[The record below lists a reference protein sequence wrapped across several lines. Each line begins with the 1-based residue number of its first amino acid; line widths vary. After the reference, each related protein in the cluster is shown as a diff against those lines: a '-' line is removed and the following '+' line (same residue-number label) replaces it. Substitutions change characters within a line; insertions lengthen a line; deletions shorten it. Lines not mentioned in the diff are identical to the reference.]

1 MFYIRILLYALALS
15 TDAFAVSMCKGL
27 AAGKVKPRQMLLA
40 GAWFGG
46 FQALMPLIGYFLG
59 KTFQSYIES
68 YDHWIALVLL
78 GFIGGKMIVESF
90 DKEIEETS
98 DSFGFRTMLVMAI
111 ATSIDALA
119 VGVTFVGEYD
129 NIIALPIIM
138 IGVITFVL
146 SAVGV
151 KLGSFF
157 GTKYKSGAELFG
169 GVVLVGI
176 GIWKLI
182 EHLVNG
188 I

>member
-1 MFYIRILLYALALS
+1 MLYLRIFLYALALS

-27 AAGKVKPRQMLLA
+27 AAGRVKLRHMLIA
-40 GAWFGG
+40 GAWFGS
-46 FQALMPLIGYFLG
+46 FQAFMPLIGYFLG
-59 KTFQSYIES
+59 KTFQAYIER

-90 DKEIEETS
+90 DRELEQTS
-98 DSFGFRTMLVMAI
+98 NSFGFKTMFVMAI

-129 NIIALPIIM
+129 NIIALPIVV
-138 IGVITFVL
+138 IGIITFVL
-146 SAVGV
+146 SAIGV

-182 EHLVNG
+182 EHLIKG